1 MDETITVKRR
11 PFPEP
16 VIVRG
21 RRWLRSPL
29 GWLWI
34 LVVIFG
40 AGLVIYGLGRAGI
53 GPGVPGVLASLGGLR
68 DELRDRDATIAE
80 LRRQLADYD
89 TSKTAQEEERRELAR
104 TIGELQ
110 AEVARLQQQVEFYRG
125 VVASD
130 NPRAPVAIRSLQI
143 VESLEGAAPVLR
155 LALVQP
161 GNPQSVVS
169 GTVQTLVEGR
179 RGSRTDRISLP
190 PRKFSFRYFENLE
203 MALTLPGGFVP
214 ERVTVEIRSG
224 GRNTAPMVQSR
235 LWPATPDPS

>member
-1 MDETITVKRR
+1 MDETTAVTRR

-21 RRWLRSPL
+21 RRWFRSPL
-29 GWLWI
+29 GWLWVLAVI
-34 LVVIFG
+34 VV
-40 AGLVIYGLGRAGI
+40 AGVVLYGLGRAGI

-68 DELRDRDATIAE
+68 DELRDRDATINE

-130 NPRAPVAIRSLQI
+130 NPRAPVAVRSFRI
-143 VESLEGAAPVLR
+143 VQSLDGSAPVLR

-161 GNPQSVVS
+161 GNPQSIVS
-169 GTVQTLVEGR
+169 GTLQPAVEGR
-179 RGSRTDRISLP
+179 RGARVERISLA
-190 PRKFSFRYFENLE
+190 PRSFSFRYFENLE
-203 MALTLPGGFVP
+203 LAITLPSGFVP
-214 ERVTVEIRSG
+214 ERVTVEIQSG
-224 GRNTAPMVQSR
+224 GRNTAPVVQSL
-235 LWPATPDPS
+235 LWPVKPDPS

>member
-1 MDETITVKRR
+1 MGETIAVRR
-11 PFPEP
+11 GGFPEP

-29 GWLWI
+29 TWAWI
-34 LVVIFG
+34 LAALTILGFI
-40 AGLVIYGLGRAGI
+40 LYGLGRAGI
-53 GPGVPGVLASLGGLR
+53 GPGVPGLSANLGGLR

-110 AEVARLQQQVEFYRG
+110 AEVARLRQQVEFYRG
-125 VVASD
+125 VVATP
-130 NPRAPVAIRSLQI
+130 NARAPVAIRSFRLVQ
-143 VESLEGAAPVLR
+143 SPQSAGPTLR

-169 GTVQTLVEGR
+169 GSVRTTVEGR
-179 RGSRTDRISLP
+179 RGSQPARIALP
-190 PRKFSFRYFENLE
+190 ARNFSFRYFENLE
-203 MALTLPGGFVP
+203 LPVNLPSGFVP
-214 ERVTVEIRSG
+214 ERVTVEIRAG
-224 GRNTAPMVQSR
+224 GRDTAPVVQSI
-235 LWPATPDPS
+235 LWPVTPDPS

>member
-1 MDETITVKRR
+1 VDETAAVKRR

-34 LVVIFG
+34 LVVLFG

-125 VVASD
+125 AVASD
-130 NPRAPVAIRSLQI
+130 NPRAPVAIRSLRI
-143 VESLEGAAPVLR
+143 VESLEGAAPMLR

-161 GNPQSVVS
+161 GNPRSIVS
-169 GTVQTLVEGR
+169 GTVQASIEGR
-179 RGSRTDRISLP
+179 RGSRPERISLP

-203 MALTLPGGFVP
+203 LPLTLPSGFEP
-214 ERVTVEIRSG
+214 ERVTVEVLGG
-224 GRNTAPMVQSR
+224 GRNTAPVVQSR
-235 LWPATPDPS
+235 LWPAAPDPS

>member
-1 MDETITVKRR
+1 MKRR

>member
-1 MDETITVKRR
+1 MDETLAVTRKA
-11 PFPEP
+11 FPEP
-16 VIVRG
+16 MIVRG
-21 RRWLRSPL
+21 RRWFRAPL

-34 LVVIFG
+34 LAVVIG
-40 AGLVIYGLGRAGI
+40 AALVLYGLGRAGI

-68 DELRDRDATIAE
+68 DELRDRDATIVE

-110 AEVARLQQQVEFYRG
+110 AEVANLRQQIEFYRG

-130 NPRAPVAIRSLQI
+130 NPRAPVAIRSFRVVQ
-143 VESLEGAAPVLR
+143 SLEGSAPVLR

-161 GNPQSVVS
+161 GNPQSIVS
-169 GTVQTLVEGR
+169 GTVQPSLEGR
-179 RGSRTDRISLP
+179 RGVRFERISLSAH
-190 PRKFSFRYFENLE
+190 KFSFRYFENLE
-203 MALTLPGGFVP
+203 LPLPLPSGFVP

-224 GRNTAPMVQSR
+224 SRNTAPVVQSL
-235 LWPATPDPS
+235 LWPVKPDPS

>member
-1 MDETITVKRR
+1 MDETAAVKRR

-29 GWLWI
+29 GWLSI
-34 LVVIFG
+34 VVILLL
-40 AGLVIYGLGRAGI
+40 AAAILYGLGRAGI

-68 DELRDRDATIAE
+68 DELRDRDVMIVA

-110 AEVARLQQQVEFYRG
+110 AEIARLQQQVEFYRG
-125 VVASD
+125 AVASG
-130 NPRAPVAIRSLQI
+130 NPRAPVAIRSLRI

-161 GNPQSVVS
+161 GNPQSIVS
-169 GTVQTLVEGR
+169 GTVQTSIEGR
-179 RGSRTDRISLP
+179 RGARVERISLS
-190 PRKFSFRYFENLE
+190 PRNFSFRYFENIEVVL
-203 MALTLPGGFVP
+203 ALPSGFEP
-214 ERVTVEIRSG
+214 ERVTVEILGG
-224 GRNTAPMVQSR
+224 GRNTAPVVQSR

>member
-1 MDETITVKRR
+1 MDETDAVMRK

-16 VIVRG
+16 MIVRG
-21 RRWLRSPL
+21 RRWFRSPL

-34 LVVIFG
+34 LAVILG
-40 AGLVIYGLGRAGI
+40 AGLVVYGLGRAGI

-68 DELRDRDATIAE
+68 DELRDRDATISE

-130 NPRAPVAIRSLQI
+130 NPRAPVAIRSFRI
-143 VESLEGAAPVLR
+143 VQSLEGSAPVLR

-161 GNPQSVVS
+161 GNPQSIVS
-169 GTVQTLVEGR
+169 GTVQASIEGR
-179 RGSRTDRISLP
+179 RGSRAERISLS
-190 PRKFSFRYFENLE
+190 PRPFSFRYFENLE
-203 MALTLPGGFVP
+203 LALALPSGFTP
-214 ERVTVEIRSG
+214 ERVTVELRSG
-224 GRNTAPMVQSR
+224 GRNTAPVVQSQ
-235 LWPATPDPS
+235 LWPVKPDPS

>member
-1 MDETITVKRR
+1 VDETAAVKRT

-68 DELRDRDATIAE
+68 DELRDRDAMIAE

-130 NPRAPVAIRSLQI
+130 NPRAPVAIRSLRI

-155 LALVQP
+155 LSLVQP
-161 GNPQSVVS
+161 GNPQSVVL
-169 GTVQTLVEGR
+169 GTVQTSVEGR
-179 RGSRTDRISLP
+179 RGSRADRISLS
-190 PRKFSFRYFENLE
+190 PRNFSFRYFENLE
-203 MALTLPGGFVP
+203 MALTLPGGFIP

-224 GRNTAPMVQSR
+224 GRNTAPVVQSR

>member
-1 MDETITVKRR
+1 M
-11 PFPEP
+11 
-16 VIVRG
+16 RG